1 MNRQQI
7 SIIALLNH
15 WLYREL
21 EREDWDWLNQKR
33 QQIRNGASER
43 VLWSAFS
50 AVSRHANKNDLILP
64 SQDREVIKTLR
75 SGWCPRHW
83 SVDQTARTFLI
94 LSLSDEN
101 ENFYLNTI
109 KKLFATANLEELIA
123 LYQTLPL
130 LSYPEQFRL
139 QAAEGVRSNMTTV
152 FNAVALNNPY
162 PAEYFDD
169 LAWNQMVLKA
179 LFVGSPLELIQGLNE
194 RVNPSLGSM
203 LLDYAQERRSAN
215 RSVPPQL
222 WQLVEQSGHS
232 SAINEYMT
240 V

>member
-1 MNRQQI
+1 MNKQQT
-7 SIIALLNH
+7 SITELLNH
-15 WLYREL
+15 WLYRQL
-21 EREDWDWLNQKR
+21 EPEDWDWLNQKS
-33 QQIRNGASER
+33 QQITNGASER

-50 AVSRHANKNDLILP
+50 AVSRHANKNDLMLL
-64 SQDREVIKTLR
+64 SQDWETIKTLR

-83 SVDQTARTFLI
+83 SIDQTARTFLI
-94 LSLSDEN
+94 LSLSDQN
-101 ENFYLNTI
+101 QSFYLNTI
-109 KKLFATANLEELIA
+109 KKLFATADLEELIA
-123 LYQTLPL
+123 LYQALPL

-179 LFVGSPLELIQGLNE
+179 LFVGSPLELIQGLNK
-194 RVNPSLGSM
+194 RVNPSLVSM

-222 WQLVEQSGHS
+222 WQLVEQSGHQ
-232 SAINEYMT
+232 SAINEYSIA
-240 V
+240 